1 MSRRTTI
8 LLVIVVVGVAI
19 RIAYAL
25 TTGDTIYK
33 VTRVEGQMAH
43 NIVADGRWFVRNETA
58 DNYLEALTVSQHR
71 LIDPASV
78 DYASL
83 DGHGVWYP
91 EVAQSV
97 GESVVIAGIW
107 AVTGDERYV
116 EVQVFQ
122 GVVDGLAALLVYWI
136 AMQLFMRVR
145 PALIAAGLYALYPPL
160 AWQTVNP
167 YNDIWAVDFTIALVA
182 IYLVVLKSSHRWR
195 WLIVG
200 GLCAGVG
207 AYFRPQVLLIVPVL
221 AVVTVARTGWRE
233 ALRRAVTATL
243 VAGVLLVPWTI
254 RNYNDFHTFVAT
266 RSGFW
271 ETMWAG
277 LDELPGRFGAN
288 FDQVPLEPEIHHVR
302 PESPAGDAYF
312 KPYVIDAIERHP
324 LSYLEVLAYRVG
336 LATVLAHD
344 DMWMRRGDK
353 AVFASRGGLL
363 AFVSDHPFATLEYL
377 LQPLVFVL
385 GVLGLLATWR
395 RYRKQNT
402 ILLAVALCVLVP
414 YLAIHVEARYLLPA
428 VLAYFIWIGL
438 GTDLLIERLQR
449 RRAAVR

>member
-1 MSRRTTI
+1 MHRR
-8 LLVIVVVGVAI
+8 LLSLLIIAVVGIGVRVA
-19 RIAYAL
+19 YTL
-25 TTGDTIYK
+25 TTGYWHELPYVD
-33 VTRVEGQMAH
+33 GQIAH
-43 NIVADGRWFVRNETA
+43 NVVADGRWFVRNETA
-58 DNYLEALTVSQHR
+58 ENHVQALTLSRRR

-254 RNYNDFHTFVAT
+254 RNYNDFHTLIVT

-271 ETMWAG
+271 GTVWAG
-277 LDELPGRFGAN
+277 LNELPDRFGVKLLQAP
-288 FDQVPLEPEIHHVR
+288 QVAAAHVLR
-302 PESPAGDAYF
+302 ETPAHDAYF
-312 KPYVIDAIERHP
+312 KPFVVEAIEQHP
-324 LSYLEVLAYRVG
+324 LAYLEILVHRVAS
-336 LATVLAHD
+336 ATVLAHED
-344 DMWMRRGDK
+344 DWMHRGAK
-353 AVFASRGGLL
+353 AVFGSTGGLP
-363 AFVSDHPFATLEYL
+363 AFVFHHPFATLEYL
-377 LQPLVFVL
+377 LQPLVFMLAMV
-385 GVLGLLATWR
+385 GLRLAWRPWR
-395 RYRKQNT
+395 RQNA
-402 ILLAVALCVLVP
+402 LLVAVALCVLVP
-414 YLAIHVEARYLLPA
+414 YLAIYVQARYLLPVA
-428 VLAYFIWIGL
+428 FAYFIWIGL
-438 GTDLLIERLQR
+438 GADMLIERVQR
-449 RRAAVR
+449 RRAPAGR